1 MKQNIDILYVIIT
14 QLCFERKNELTIL
27 HHKLEIQWKMTAKFS
42 FLIILCSNILIPNLQ
57 LLAKILITVKIGRE
71 IIFTEFIYMCV
82 CVSLCVYVYIYT
94 YKHLHTYIILLSIHI
109 HVHILILICT
119 SLRSTQWKN
128 LFS

>member
-71 IIFTEFIYMCV
+71 IIFTEFIYICV
-82 CVSLCVYVYIYT
+82 CVYLYVYMYT
-94 YKHLHTYIILLSIHI
+94 YIHTNICIH
-109 HVHILILICT
+109 T
-119 SLRSTQWKN
+119 
-128 LFS
+128 